1 MFCENCIYN
10 LIEKILKNSDL
21 TTMDVK
27 RLYTKTDHEE
37 GGKICSVVKLEN
49 RENKDTS
56 LFLLKKNDVYVEI

>member
-1 MFCENCIYN
+1 MFCENCIHN

-27 RLYTKTDHEE
+27 RLYTKIEHEE
-37 GGKICSVVKLEN
+37 GGKICPVVKLEN

-56 LFLLKKNDVYVEI
+56 SFLLKKNDIYVEI